1 MTPNRNAPDDHLRR
15 LIERFVLGDINGRD
29 FEARFLENFRSARDS
44 GHSIRHAVD
53 LLFYDVDAFCDD
65 ASLRGP
71 YDLDEN
77 GLRER
82 ARIALARWES
92 LPPRPR
98 SKRQ

>member
-1 MTPNRNAPDDHLRR
+1 LTQNRNAPDDHLRQ
-15 LIERFVLGDINGRD
+15 LIETFVLGHINGRD
-29 FEARFLENFRSARDS
+29 FEARFLENFRRARDN

-71 YDLDEN
+71 DDLDEN

-92 LPPRPR
+92 LPSGP
-98 SKRQ
+98 